1 MRESRKLWLKI
12 PKDTLTADTLK
23 ENLSYSKR
31 MEIALAHKEGKCS
44 TLVWKSKTI
53 QQVCKSVKTAE
64 TRSLE
69 RGLED
74 SIYLSRIIQ
83 EIYSREDKIPV
94 EVNDDSKT

>member
-31 MEIALAHKEGKCS
+31 MEIALVHKEGKCS
-44 TLVWKSKTI
+44 TLVWKSETI
-53 QQVCKSVKTAE
+53 QQVCKSVKTAYP
-64 TRSLE
+64 RSLE

-83 EIYSREDKIPV
+83 EI
-94 EVNDDSKT
+94 